1 MPTLWV
7 GIGKV
12 ALMAAVD
19 VGVVKPKKK
28 CCKDGPR
35 CKRCPVVLKKLTNA
49 GYAERRSDG
58 RYLIIHHV
66 PKKALK
72 AARAR

>member
-1 MPTLWV
+1 
-7 GIGKV
+7 
-12 ALMAAVD
+12 MAGLEP
-19 VGVVKPKKK
+19 GVIKPKKK

-35 CKRCPVVLKKLTNA
+35 CKRCPVVLKKLTKA
-49 GYAERRSDG
+49 EYAVKREDG
-58 RYLIIHHV
+58 RFLILQHV

>member
-1 MPTLWV
+1 
-7 GIGKV
+7 
-12 ALMAAVD
+12 MAGVEL
-19 VGVVKPKKK
+19 GVVKPKKK

-35 CKRCPVVLKKLTNA
+35 CKRCPVVLKKLARA
-49 GYAERRSDG
+49 GYAERRDDG
-58 RYLIIHHV
+58 RFLIIHQV

>member
-1 MPTLWV
+1 
-7 GIGKV
+7 
-12 ALMAAVD
+12 MAGVN
-19 VGVVKPKKK
+19 VGVVKPKKT

-35 CKRCPVVLKKLTNA
+35 CKRCPVVLKRLSRA
-49 GYAERRSDG
+49 GYAEKRDDG
-58 RYLIIHHV
+58 RYVVLELV

>member
-1 MPTLWV
+1 MPGL
-7 GIGKV
+7 
-12 ALMAAVD
+12 A

-35 CKRCPVVLKKLTNA
+35 CKRCPVVLKKLSRA
-49 GYAERRSDG
+49 GYADKREDG
-58 RYLIIHHV
+58 KYVVLELV

>member
-1 MPTLWV
+1 MAVLE
-7 GIGKV
+7 IG
-12 ALMAAVD
+12 D
-19 VGVVKPKKK
+19 VKKPKAK

-35 CKRCPVVLKKLTNA
+35 CKRCPVVLKKLAKA
-49 GYAERRSDG
+49 GYADKRSDG
-58 RYLIIHHV
+58 KYIIVELV